1 MNAQSEI
8 YSSKGLSTDLICIGE
23 TLIDFIGTQI
33 EAPISDTKDY
43 HRYLG
48 GSPTNVAMN
57 MARLGMNVAMISSVG
72 DDGFGDYMLS
82 RFEEA
87 GIDTQYISRT
97 PQTPST
103 VIFINNTAGTP
114 EFIAYRGA
122 DKEIYPNQI
131 PEALLN
137 SSKIYHTTCFALSL
151 DPARETILSAAKRAA
166 QQGVQLSIDV
176 NYSEKIWPNRDQAI
190 EALSRYCKWGPL
202 VKISQDDVDRLL
214 SPGLSHQEVF
224 EYLHGLGAQTICFT
238 LGKDGAKLSVVG
250 HEVIQLSALKVEKIM
265 DATGAGDAFWSG
277 FLYGHIK
284 GQKPE
289 NCLSTALKMAAIK
302 LQNVGRIPDYADVI
316 SDILND

>member
-1 MNAQSEI
+1 MNAPSGI
-8 YSSKGLSTDLICIGE
+8 TLSNSLTTDLICVGE

-33 EAPISDTKDY
+33 EAPISETKDY

-87 GIDTQYISRT
+87 GIDTQYVYRA
-97 PQTPST
+97 PHTPST
-103 VIFINNTAGTP
+103 VIFINNTSGTP

-122 DKEIYPNQI
+122 DKEIFPIQI
-131 PEALLN
+131 PETLLN
-137 SSKIYHTTCFALSL
+137 SCKIYHTTCFALSAE
-151 DPARETILSAAKRAA
+151 PARETILSAAERAA
-166 QQGVQLSIDV
+166 QQGVKLSIDI
-176 NYSEKIWPNRDQAI
+176 NYSEKIWPDRVEATEAI
-190 EALSRYCKWGPL
+190 ARYCKHGPL

-214 SPGLSHQEVF
+214 GPGLSHQEVF

-238 LGKDGAKLSVVG
+238 LGKDGAKLSVQG
-250 HEVIQLSALKVEKIM
+250 QDVIQLSALKVEKIM

-289 NCLSTALKMAAIK
+289 KCLSTALQMAAIK

>member
-1 MNAQSEI
+1 MNAL
-8 YSSKGLSTDLICIGE
+8 SKNVGDHDPGTDLICIGE
-23 TLIDFIGTQI
+23 TLIDFIGTQV
-33 EAPISDTKDY
+33 EMPINETKDY

-57 MARLGMNVAMISSVG
+57 MARLGMNVAMISSIG
-72 DDGFGDYMLS
+72 DDGFGDYMLN
-82 RFEEA
+82 RLEEA
-87 GIDTQYISRT
+87 GINTRYVYRAEQI
-97 PQTPST
+97 PST

-122 DKEIYPNQI
+122 DKEIYPTQI
-131 PEALLN
+131 PESLLN

-151 DPARETILSAAKRAA
+151 EPARETILSTAERAA
-166 QQGVQLSIDV
+166 QKGVQLSIDI
-176 NYSEKIWPNRDQAI
+176 NYSEKIWPDRAQAM
-190 EALSRYCKWGPL
+190 EAIARYCKHGPL

-214 SPGLSHQEVF
+214 GPGLSHTEVF
-224 EYLHGLGAQTICFT
+224 TYLHGLGAKTICFT
-238 LGKDGAKLSVVG
+238 LGKDGAKLSVQG
-250 HEVIQLSALKVEKIM
+250 QDVIQLSALKVEKIM

-284 GQKPE
+284 GQTPE
-289 NCLSTALKMAAIK
+289 KCLSSALKMAAIK

>member
-1 MNAQSEI
+1 MNALSENV
-8 YSSKGLSTDLICIGE
+8 GEHDPGTDLICIGE
-23 TLIDFIGTQI
+23 TLIDFIGTQV
-33 EAPISDTKDY
+33 EMPLNETKDY

-57 MARLGMNVAMISSVG
+57 MARLGMNVAMISSIG
-72 DDGFGDYMLS
+72 DDGFGDYMLN
-82 RFEEA
+82 RLEEA
-87 GIDTQYISRT
+87 GINTRYVYRAEQI
-97 PQTPST
+97 PST

-122 DKEIYPNQI
+122 DKEIYPTQI
-131 PEALLN
+131 PESLLN

-151 DPARETILSAAKRAA
+151 EPARETILSTAERAA
-166 QQGVQLSIDV
+166 QKGVQLSIDI
-176 NYSEKIWPNRDQAI
+176 NYSEKIWPDRAQAM
-190 EALSRYCKWGPL
+190 EAIARYCKHGPL

-214 SPGLSHQEVF
+214 GPGLSHTEVF
-224 EYLHGLGAQTICFT
+224 TYLHGLGAKTICFT
-238 LGKDGAKLSVVG
+238 LGKDGAKLSVQG
-250 HEVIQLSALKVEKIM
+250 QDVIQLSALKVEKIM

-284 GQKPE
+284 GQTPE
-289 NCLSTALKMAAIK
+289 KCLSSALKMAAIK

>member
-1 MNAQSEI
+1 MNALSENA
-8 YSSKGLSTDLICIGE
+8 GGTGPATDLICIGE
-23 TLIDFIGTQI
+23 TLIDFIGTQV
-33 EAPISDTKDY
+33 EMPLNETKDY

-57 MARLGMNVAMISSVG
+57 MARLGMNVAMISSIG
-72 DDGFGDYMLS
+72 EDGFGDYMLN
-82 RFEEA
+82 RLEEA
-87 GIDTQYISRT
+87 GINTRYVYRT
-97 PQTPST
+97 EQIPST

-122 DKEIYPNQI
+122 DKEIYPTQI
-131 PEALLN
+131 PESLLN

-151 DPARETILSAAKRAA
+151 EPARETILSTAERAA
-166 QQGVQLSIDV
+166 QKGVQLSIDI
-176 NYSEKIWPNRDQAI
+176 NYSEKIWPDRAQAM
-190 EALSRYCKWGPL
+190 EAIARYCKHRPL

-214 SPGLSHQEVF
+214 GPGLSHTEVF
-224 EYLHGLGAQTICFT
+224 NYLHGLGAKTICFT
-238 LGKDGAKLSVVG
+238 LGKDGAKLSVLG
-250 HEVIQLSALKVEKIM
+250 AEVIQLSALKVEKIM

-284 GQKPE
+284 GQSPE
-289 NCLSTALKMAAIK
+289 KCLSSALKMAAIK

>member
-1 MNAQSEI
+1 MNALSENV
-8 YSSKGLSTDLICIGE
+8 GEHDPGTDLICIGE
-23 TLIDFIGTQI
+23 TLIDFIGTQV
-33 EAPISDTKDY
+33 EMPLNETKDY

-57 MARLGMNVAMISSVG
+57 MARLGMNVAMISSIG
-72 DDGFGDYMLS
+72 DDGFGDYMLN
-82 RFEEA
+82 RLEEA
-87 GIDTQYISRT
+87 GINTRYVYRAEQI
-97 PQTPST
+97 PST

-122 DKEIYPNQI
+122 DKEIYPTQI
-131 PEALLN
+131 PESLLN

-151 DPARETILSAAKRAA
+151 EPARETILSTAERAA
-166 QQGVQLSIDV
+166 QKGVQLSIDI
-176 NYSEKIWPNRDQAI
+176 NYSEKIWPDRAQAM
-190 EALSRYCKWGPL
+190 EAIARYCKHGPL

-214 SPGLSHQEVF
+214 GPGLSHTEVF
-224 EYLHGLGAQTICFT
+224 TYLHGLGAKTICFT
-238 LGKDGAKLSVVG
+238 LGKDGAKLSVQG
-250 HEVIQLSALKVEKIM
+250 QDLIQLSALKVEKIM

-284 GQKPE
+284 GQTPE
-289 NCLSTALKMAAIK
+289 KCLSSALKMAAIK

>member
-1 MNAQSEI
+1 MNALSENA
-8 YSSKGLSTDLICIGE
+8 GGTGPTTDLICIGE
-23 TLIDFIGTQI
+23 TLIDFIGTQV
-33 EAPISDTKDY
+33 EMPLNETKDY

-57 MARLGMNVAMISSVG
+57 MARLGMNVAMISSIG
-72 DDGFGDYMLS
+72 DDGFGDYMLN
-82 RFEEA
+82 RLEEA
-87 GIDTQYISRT
+87 GIDTRYVYRAEQI
-97 PQTPST
+97 PST

-122 DKEIYPNQI
+122 DKEIYPTQI
-131 PEALLN
+131 PESLLN

-151 DPARETILSAAKRAA
+151 EPARETILSTAERAA
-166 QQGVQLSIDV
+166 QKGVQLSIDI
-176 NYSEKIWPNRDQAI
+176 NYSEKIWPDRAQAM
-190 EALSRYCKWGPL
+190 EAIARYCKHGPL

-214 SPGLSHQEVF
+214 GPGLSHTEVF
-224 EYLHGLGAQTICFT
+224 NYLHGLGAKTICFT
-238 LGKDGAKLSVVG
+238 LGKDGAKLSVLG
-250 HEVIQLSALKVEKIM
+250 AEVIQLSALKVEKIM

-284 GQKPE
+284 GQTPE
-289 NCLSTALKMAAIK
+289 KCLSSALKMAAIK

>member
-1 MNAQSEI
+1 MNAPSGI
-8 YSSKGLSTDLICIGE
+8 TLSNSLTTDLICVGE

-33 EAPISDTKDY
+33 EAPISETKDY

-87 GIDTQYISRT
+87 GIDTQYVYRA

-103 VIFINNTAGTP
+103 VIFINNTSGTP

-122 DKEIYPNQI
+122 DKEIFPNQI
-131 PEALLN
+131 PETLLN
-137 SSKIYHTTCFALSL
+137 SCKIYHTTCFALSAE
-151 DPARETILSAAKRAA
+151 PARETILSAAERAA
-166 QQGVQLSIDV
+166 QQGVKLSIDI
-176 NYSEKIWPNRDQAI
+176 NYSEKIWPDRVQAT
-190 EALSRYCKWGPL
+190 EAIARYCKHGPL

-214 SPGLSHQEVF
+214 GPGLSHQEVF

-238 LGKDGAKLSVVG
+238 LGKDGSKLSVQG
-250 HEVIQLSALKVEKIM
+250 QDVIQLSALKVEKIM

-289 NCLSTALKMAAIK
+289 NCLSTALQMAAIK

>member
-1 MNAQSEI
+1 MNALSENA
-8 YSSKGLSTDLICIGE
+8 GGTGPTTDLICIGE
-23 TLIDFIGTQI
+23 TLIDFIGTQV
-33 EAPISDTKDY
+33 EMPLNETKDY

-57 MARLGMNVAMISSVG
+57 MARLGMNVAMISSIG
-72 DDGFGDYMLS
+72 DDGFGDYMLN
-82 RFEEA
+82 RLEEA
-87 GIDTQYISRT
+87 GIDTRYVYRAEQI
-97 PQTPST
+97 PST

-122 DKEIYPNQI
+122 DKEIYPTQI
-131 PEALLN
+131 PESLLN

-151 DPARETILSAAKRAA
+151 EPARETILSTAERAA
-166 QQGVQLSIDV
+166 QKGVQLSIDV
-176 NYSEKIWPNRDQAI
+176 NYSEKIWPDRAQAM
-190 EALSRYCKWGPL
+190 EAIARYCKHGPL

-214 SPGLSHQEVF
+214 GPGLSHTEVF
-224 EYLHGLGAQTICFT
+224 NYLHGLGAKTICFT
-238 LGKDGAKLSVVG
+238 LGKDGAKLSVLG
-250 HEVIQLSALKVEKIM
+250 AEVIQLSALKVEKIM

-284 GQKPE
+284 GQTPE
-289 NCLSTALKMAAIK
+289 KCLSSALKMAAIK